1 MKATI
6 ETTVGTMNVTLYDET
21 PIHRDNF
28 IKLAKS
34 NFYNDLLFHR
44 VIKNFMIQTGDPES
58 KNASQQKQLGS
69 GGPGYTLP
77 AEIFFPTLYHKKGA
91 LAAARQSDE
100 VNPQKASSGS
110 QFYIV
115 HGQPVTDQELD
126 QIEQSAR
133 YGKEKEIF
141 QQIAEKHRP
150 QIIALQKAN
159 DTQGLNDLRDK
170 IYDETQKQ
178 VDGMNPFRFTP
189 EQRETYKTIGGA
201 SFLDGNYTVFG
212 EVTEGMDVLD
222 KIANTKTNAHDRPI
236 ADIKIVQIT
245 IHE

>member
-6 ETTVGTMNVTLYDET
+6 QTTAGTMEVTLYDET
-21 PIHRDNF
+21 PMHRDNF
-28 IKLAKS
+28 IKLAES
-34 NFYNDLLFHR
+34 GFYNDLLFHR

-58 KNASQQKQLGS
+58 KNAPREKHLGA

-77 AEIFFPTLYHKKGA
+77 AEILFPKFYHKKGA

-115 HGQPVTDQELD
+115 QGQPMTDQELD

-133 YGKEKEIF
+133 YSKEKEIF
-141 QQIAEKHRP
+141 QQIAETYRP
-150 QIIALQKAN
+150 EIIALQKAN
-159 DTQGLNDLRDK
+159 DTEGLNALRDK
-170 IYDETQKQ
+170 IYDETTKK
-178 VDGMNPFRFTP
+178 VDNMNVFHFTP
-189 EQRETYKTIGGA
+189 EQRATYKSIGGA

-212 EVTEGMDVLD
+212 EVTEGLDVID
-222 KIANTKTNAHDRPI
+222 QIADSKTNAHDRPI
-236 ADIKIVQIT
+236 SDIKILQIS